1 MVVIASIVGET
12 VDFLVSN
19 PLFTVVLTALLG
31 FIFFMYLLVRR
42 TVDGLRE
49 GFDSGKGSG

>member
-12 VDFLVSN
+12 LDFLVSN
-19 PLFTVVLTALLG
+19 PLFTVVLAALLG

-42 TVDGLRE
+42 TLQGLRE
-49 GFDSGKGSG
+49 GFEVGKGN

>member
-1 MVVIASIVGET
+1 MVVIASVVGET

-19 PLFTVVLTALLG
+19 PIFTIILIAMLG

-42 TVDGLRE
+42 TLQGLRE
-49 GFDSGKGSG
+49 GFDTGKGS